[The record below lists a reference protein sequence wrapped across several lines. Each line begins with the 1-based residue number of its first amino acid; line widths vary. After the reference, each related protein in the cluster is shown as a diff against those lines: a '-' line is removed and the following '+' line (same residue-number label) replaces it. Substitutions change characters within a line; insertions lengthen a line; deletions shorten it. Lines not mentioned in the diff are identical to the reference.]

1 LKKKKGTEIIMAI
14 LEHLHD
20 NQSLFLPEIA
30 QRPQGRYVHYVMIR
44 ETESFPVFQTD
55 GTLNVIPTQAGTKNE
70 ANAERFSRLVLFKR
84 KQTSPER
91 LTGRELLRLHGIISD
106 DRDQERA
113 CVYNPT
119 GKEDHWCRHCPDCIH
134 YGYAI
139 GDEGAEKSKVYVDSA
154 FSITRYEDSHK
165 SFHFNALYEH
175 GTMTSKEET
184 RSSFGEQ
191 DHIVPQVFFPAVV
204 TLRDPTFE
212 GFLYVLGN
220 LLRTSRYGAQETR
233 TGRVENHLVGIT
245 FTSGEIFSN
254 LRFAQEMY
262 QRLRDAE
269 KMEHLPLERGA
280 VLETAAEAVPALLG
294 QEPVT
299 QYQTFRGGDLDALL
313 GEVRAIYQDDAQT
326 KALLQELDNKTR
338 TYASLYGAPPKKQGG
353 AAKEQV

>member
-1 LKKKKGTEIIMAI
+1 MAI
-14 LEHLHD
+14 LERLHD

-55 GTLNVIPTQAGTKNE
+55 GTLNVIPTQAGTVNG
-70 ANAERFSRLVLFKR
+70 ASAERFSRLVLFKR

-91 LTGRELLRLHGIISD
+91 LTGRELLRLHNIITD
-106 DRDQERA
+106 DGCA
-113 CVYNPT
+113 YNSENFC
-119 GKEDHWCRHCPDCIH
+119 KRCPDCIH

-139 GDEGAEKSKVYVDSA
+139 GDAGAEKSKVYVDSA

-165 SFHFNALYEH
+165 SFHFNALWEH
-175 GTMTSKEET
+175 GTMTDRGVT
-184 RSSFGEQ
+184 RASFGEQ

-245 FTSGEIFSN
+245 FTSGEVFSN

-262 QRLRDAE
+262 QRLHDAGE
-269 KMEHLPLERGA
+269 MEHLPLERGA
-280 VLETAAEAVPALLG
+280 VLATAAEAALALLD

-299 QYQTFRGGDLDALL
+299 QYQTFL
-313 GEVRAIYQDDAQT
+313 GEELVTLLDEVLALYQDDAKT
-326 KALLQELDNKTR
+326 RGLLQALDAKTR
-338 TYASLYGAPPKKQGG
+338 AYASLHGANNKKQAG
-353 AAKEQV
+353 AAKE